1 MATEDDT
8 VNDELQSSLNHFG
21 VFALT
26 DEYWRLSEE
35 ERAKLQVA
43 WAETTSGVAEGVRH
57 YRTSP
62 TRVGSDFIMWCA
74 VRMKEN
80 SDPKNFFDA
89 YSSALRPFRR
99 YVSMVDVLWGFTRA
113 TQYRGARE
121 AGRIDPFS
129 SEILP
134 YLIAYP
140 FSKTAEWYLVHQ
152 PGRQAMMNEH
162 IRIGRNYSGISQLLL
177 YSTGLQDHE
186 FVVVYE
192 SDDLPR
198 FSELV
203 RELRAT
209 AARPYT
215 LLDAPVHVAMH
226 VPLDQPTELWP

>member
-1 MATEDDT
+1 MATEDDL
-8 VNDELQSSLNHFG
+8 VSGEPESSLNHFC

-26 DEYWRLSEE
+26 DDYWRLSEE
-35 ERAKLQVA
+35 ERSDLQVA
-43 WAETTSGVAEGVRH
+43 WVEKMADVAEGVRH
-57 YRTSP
+57 YRTPP
-62 TRVGSDFIMWCA
+62 TRVGTDFILWCA
-74 VRMKEN
+74 VRHKEN
-80 SDPKNFFDA
+80 SDPQKFFDA
-89 YSSALRPFRR
+89 YARALRPFRR

-113 TQYRGARE
+113 TQYRGARD

-129 SEILP
+129 SDILP

-140 FSKTAEWYLVHQ
+140 FSKTAEWYLIHQ
-152 PGRQAMMNEH
+152 PGRQSMMNEH
-162 IRIGRNYSGISQLLL
+162 IKIGRTYAGISQLLL

-215 LLDAPVHVAMH
+215 LLDAPVHVATH
-226 VPLDQPTELWP
+226 APADQPTEIWP

>member
-1 MATEDDT
+1 
-8 VNDELQSSLNHFG
+8 
-21 VFALT
+21 
-26 DEYWRLSEE
+26 
-35 ERAKLQVA
+35 
-43 WAETTSGVAEGVRH
+43 
-57 YRTSP
+57 
-62 TRVGSDFIMWCA
+62 
-74 VRMKEN
+74 
-80 SDPKNFFDA
+80 
-89 YSSALRPFRR
+89 
-99 YVSMVDVLWGFTRA
+99 MVDVMWGFTRA

-140 FSKTAEWYLVHQ
+140 FSKTAEWYLIHQ

-162 IRIGRNYSGISQLLL
+162 IKIGRGSAGISQLLL

-209 AARPYT
+209 AGRTFT
-215 LLDAPVHVAMH
+215 LSDSPLHVGTHAPANL
-226 VPLDQPTELWP
+226 PSELWP

>member
-1 MATEDDT
+1 VATEDDT
-8 VNDELQSSLNHFG
+8 LNDEPQSSLNHFG
-21 VFALT
+21 VYTLT
-26 DEYWRLSEE
+26 DDYWRLSET
-35 ERAKLQVA
+35 ERADLQVA
-43 WAETTSGVAEGVRH
+43 WVEKMSGVAESVRH

-62 TRVGSDFIMWCA
+62 TRVGTDFILWCA

-80 SDPKNFFDA
+80 SDPQNFFDA
-89 YSSALRPFRR
+89 YASALRPFRR

-113 TQYRGARE
+113 TQYRGARD

-140 FSKTAEWYLVHQ
+140 FSKTAEWYLIHQ

-162 IRIGRNYSGISQLLL
+162 IKIGRTYDGISQLLL

-209 AARPYT
+209 AARSYT
-215 LLDAPVHVAMH
+215 LLDAPVHVATH
-226 VPLDQPTELWP
+226 ASVDQPTELWP

>member
-1 MATEDDT
+1 MAAEDDA
-8 VNDELQSSLNHFG
+8 VNDAPESSLNHFG
-21 VFALT
+21 IFTLT
-26 DEYWRLSEE
+26 DDYWRLSED
-35 ERAKLQVA
+35 ERAELQVR
-43 WAETTSGVAEGVRH
+43 WVEQTSGVAEGVRH

-62 TRVGSDFIMWCA
+62 TRVGTDFLLWCA
-74 VRMKEN
+74 VRMLE
-80 SDPKNFFDA
+80 STDPKTFFDA
-89 YSSALRPFRR
+89 YARMLRPFRR
-99 YVSMVDVLWGFTRA
+99 YVRMVDVMWGFTRA
-113 TQYRGARE
+113 TQYRGARD
-121 AGRIDPFS
+121 AGRIDPFG

-140 FSKTAEWYLVHQ
+140 FSKTAEWYLIHQ

-162 IRIGRNYSGISQLLL
+162 IRIGRSYEGICQLLL

-209 AARPYT
+209 AGRPYT
-215 LLDAPVHVAMH
+215 LLDAPVHVATH
-226 VPLDQPTELWP
+226 VLTDQPGELWP

>member
-43 WAETTSGVAEGVRH
+43 WAETTSGVAESVRH

-80 SDPKNFFDA
+80 SDPQNFFDA

-140 FSKTAEWYLVHQ
+140 FSKTAEWYLIHQ

>member
-1 MATEDDT
+1 MATADDT
-8 VNDELQSSLNHFG
+8 VNDELESSLNHFG
-21 VFALT
+21 VFTLS

-35 ERAKLQVA
+35 EQENLKVA
-43 WAETTSGVAEGVRH
+43 WVESTSHVAEGVRH

-62 TRVGSDFIMWCA
+62 TRVGSDFILWCA
-74 VRMKEN
+74 VPMKEN
-80 SDPKNFFDA
+80 SDPQTFFDA
-89 YSSALRPFRR
+89 YAGVLRPFRR

-113 TQYRGARE
+113 TQYRGARD

-129 SEILP
+129 SDILP

-162 IRIGRNYSGISQLLL
+162 IKIGRSYEGISQLLL

-209 AARPYT
+209 AGRPYT
-215 LLDAPVHVAMH
+215 LLDAPVHVGTHAAA
-226 VPLDQPTELWP
+226 DQPTELWP

>member
-1 MATEDDT
+1 MATEDDI
-8 VNDELQSSLNHFG
+8 VSDEPESSLNHFS
-21 VFALT
+21 VFTLT
-26 DEYWRLSEE
+26 DDYWRLSEE
-35 ERAKLQVA
+35 EQENLKVA
-43 WAETTSGVAEGVRH
+43 WVESTSHVAESVRH

-62 TRVGSDFIMWCA
+62 TRVGSDFILWCT

-80 SDPKNFFDA
+80 SDPQTFFDA
-89 YSSALRPFRR
+89 YAGVLRPFRR

-113 TQYRGARE
+113 TQYRGARD

-129 SEILP
+129 SDILP

-140 FSKTAEWYLVHQ
+140 FSKTAEWYLIHQ

-162 IRIGRNYSGISQLLL
+162 IKIGRSYEGISQLLL

-209 AARPYT
+209 AGRPYT
-215 LLDAPVHVAMH
+215 LLDAPVHVGTHA
-226 VPLDQPTELWP
+226 PADQPTKLWP

>member
-1 MATEDDT
+1 MATEDDA
-8 VNDELQSSLNHFG
+8 VNDEPQSSLNHFG
-21 VFALT
+21 VYSLT

-35 ERAKLQVA
+35 ERTALQVS
-43 WAETTSGVAEGVRH
+43 WAEKTSGVAEGIRH

-62 TRVGSDFIMWCA
+62 TRVGSDFILWCA

-80 SDPKNFFDA
+80 SGPQTFFAA
-89 YSSALRPFRR
+89 YAHALRPFRR
-99 YVSMVDVLWGFTRA
+99 YVSMVDVLWGFTRK
-113 TQYRGARE
+113 TQYRGARD

-129 SEILP
+129 SETLP

-140 FSKTAEWYLVHQ
+140 FSKTAEWYLIHQ
-152 PGRQAMMNEH
+152 PGRQSMMNEH
-162 IRIGRNYSGISQLLL
+162 IKIGRSYEGISQLLL

-226 VPLDQPTELWP
+226 APSDRPTELWP

>member
-1 MATEDDT
+1 MQDT
-8 VNDELQSSLNHFG
+8 VDPRRFFG
-21 VFALT
+21 AH
-26 DEYWRLSEE
+26 
-35 ERAKLQVA
+35 AK
-43 WAETTSGVAEGVRH
+43 
-57 YRTSP
+57 
-62 TRVGSDFIMWCA
+62 
-74 VRMKEN
+74 
-80 SDPKNFFDA
+80 
-89 YSSALRPFRR
+89 ALRPFRR
-99 YVSMVDVLWGFTRA
+99 YVRMVDVLWGFTRA

-129 SEILP
+129 SEALP

-140 FSKTAEWYLVHQ
+140 FSKTAEWYLIHQ

-162 IRIGRNYSGISQLLL
+162 IRIGRSYEGISQLLL

-198 FSELV
+198 FSQLV

-215 LLDAPVHVAMH
+215 LLDAPVHVATYA
-226 VPLDQPTELWP
+226 PTDQPSELWP

>member
-1 MATEDDT
+1 MATEADT
-8 VNDELQSSLNHFG
+8 VSDELRSSLNHFG

-35 ERAKLQVA
+35 ERANLRVA
-43 WAETTSGVAEGVRH
+43 WVETTAGVAEGVRH

-62 TRVGSDFIMWCA
+62 TRVGTDFILWCA
-74 VRMKEN
+74 VHMKET
-80 SDPKNFFDA
+80 STPQDFFNA
-89 YSSALRPFRR
+89 YSRALRPFRR

-121 AGRIDPFS
+121 AGRIDPFG

-140 FSKTAEWYLVHQ
+140 FSKTAEWYLIHQ

-162 IRIGRNYSGISQLLL
+162 IRIGRSYSGISQLLL
-177 YSTGLQDHE
+177 YATGLQDHE

-215 LLDAPVHVAMH
+215 LLDAPVHVGLHASSDE
-226 VPLDQPTELWP
+226 PSELWP

>member
-8 VNDELQSSLNHFG
+8 VSDELQSALNHFG
-21 VFALT
+21 VYTLT
-26 DEYWRLSEE
+26 DDYWRLSEA
-35 ERAKLQVA
+35 ERADLQVA
-43 WAETTSGVAEGVRH
+43 WVEKMSGVAEGVRH

-62 TRVGSDFIMWCA
+62 TRVGTDFILWCA

-80 SDPKNFFDA
+80 SDPQNFFDA
-89 YSSALRPFRR
+89 YASALRPFRR

-113 TQYRGARE
+113 TQYRGARD

-140 FSKTAEWYLVHQ
+140 FSKTAEWYLIHQ

-162 IRIGRNYSGISQLLL
+162 IKIGRTYDGISQLLL

-215 LLDAPVHVAMH
+215 LLDAPVHVATH
-226 VPLDQPTELWP
+226 APVDQPTELWP

>member
-1 MATEDDT
+1 MATEDDA
-8 VNDELQSSLNHFG
+8 VSDEPQSSLNHFG
-21 VFALT
+21 VYSLT
-26 DEYWRLSEE
+26 DDYWRLSEE
-35 ERAKLQVA
+35 ERGDLRVA
-43 WAETTSGVAEGVRH
+43 WIEKTSGAAEGVRH

-62 TRVGSDFIMWCA
+62 TRVGTDFILWCA
-74 VRMKEN
+74 VRMQEN
-80 SDPKNFFDA
+80 SDPQNFFDA
-89 YSSALRPFRR
+89 YASALRPFRR
-99 YVSMVDVLWGFTRA
+99 YVSMVDVLWGFTRK
-113 TQYRGARE
+113 TQYRGARD

-140 FSKTAEWYLVHQ
+140 FSKTAEWYLIHQ

-162 IRIGRNYSGISQLLL
+162 IKIGRSYGGISQLLL

-198 FSELV
+198 FSGLV

-215 LLDAPVHVAMH
+215 LLDAPVHVATH
-226 VPLDQPTELWP
+226 APTDQPSELWP

>member
-21 VFALT
+21 VYSLT
-26 DEYWRLSEE
+26 DEYWRLSED
-35 ERAKLQVA
+35 ERTALQVS
-43 WAETTSGVAEGVRH
+43 WAEKTSGVAEGVRH

-62 TRVGSDFIMWCA
+62 TRVGSDFILWCA
-74 VRMKEN
+74 LRMKEN
-80 SDPKNFFDA
+80 SDSQTFFAA
-89 YSSALRPFRR
+89 YAHALRPFRR
-99 YVSMVDVLWGFTRA
+99 YVSMVDVLWGFTRK
-113 TQYRGARE
+113 TQYRGARD

-129 SEILP
+129 SETLP

-140 FSKTAEWYLVHQ
+140 FSKTAEWYLIHQ
-152 PGRQAMMNEH
+152 PGRQSMMNEH
-162 IRIGRNYSGISQLLL
+162 IKIGRSYEGISQLLL

-215 LLDAPVHVAMH
+215 LLDAPVHVATH
-226 VPLDQPTELWP
+226 APSDRPTELWP

>member
-140 FSKTAEWYLVHQ
+140 FSKTAEWYLIHQ
-152 PGRQAMMNEH
+152 PGRQAMMNEQ

-192 SDDLPR
+192 SDALPR